1 MPPPALQLPL
11 DPTLASV
18 IEGTT
23 LPLLYVGFGS
33 MEKFILDVNWKDVFE
48 TLESGVHAYPRPGVI
63 HRLFNRTAEVKK
75 KKKKKEKGK
84 NGYEKSAG
92 QLE

>member
-11 DPTLASV
+11 DPTLVSV

-33 MEKFILDVNWKDVFE
+33 MEKFILDVNWEHVFE

-63 HRLFNRTAEVKK
+63 HRLCNRTAEVK
-75 KKKKKEKGK
+75 GK
-84 NGYEKSAG
+84 NGYDKSAG